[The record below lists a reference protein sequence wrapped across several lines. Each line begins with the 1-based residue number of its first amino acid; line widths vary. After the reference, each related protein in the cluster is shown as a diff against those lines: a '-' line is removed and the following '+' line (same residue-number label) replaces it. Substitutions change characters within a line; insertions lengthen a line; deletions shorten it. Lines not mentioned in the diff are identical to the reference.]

1 MSNEPSKGVPGVC
14 LKLAEAQRIVRPPAK
29 RGRAPEKM
37 GSYQYRTVDDV
48 VAASKAAFHA
58 VNLLLHVVT
67 ENTQVTGQGIIVDLK
82 IVLIDLDDG
91 SMVDQTVSG
100 LATQVTGQGIGI
112 AHSYA
117 LKQGLTQLLLL
128 PAGPK
133 ADAEA
138 YVDTGKRAQPAPAKA
153 PWDAARWRSEATA
166 RGIDLA
172 FLQAECGI
180 ELAAWE
186 DAVNLPAAD
195 RARVGR
201 WMLEQ

>member
-67 ENTQVTGQGIIVDLK
+67 EN
-82 IVLIDLDDG
+82 
-91 SMVDQTVSG
+91 
-100 LATQVTGQGIGI
+100 TQVTGQGIGI